1 MRTKDRGSID
11 ESVNNSNEEIFMGK
25 FIRGDVEYVNGTPA
39 MRITEQG
46 RANKDTA
53 EVADVKVIL
62 DNKEGMDEQKPKGL
76 EQIED
81 IFMQWE
87 GGE

>member
-11 ESVNNSNEEIFMGK
+11 ESVNNSNEENFMGK

-39 MRITEQG
+39 MRTTEQG

-53 EVADVKVIL
+53 ELADVKVIL
-62 DNKEGMDEQKPKGL
+62 QNKEGWDKRKPKGL
-76 EQIED
+76 EHIED